1 MKRILSLD
9 GLRGVFCLLIV
20 FEHYS
25 PIYLPKL
32 IYDFPVIRSSY
43 IVVDFFFV
51 LSGYILALKYWNS
64 ISDLKTLKSF
74 YLKRLF
80 RLYPLVLITSSFLL
94 LIEIFTYYKLKGFKN
109 DPISLYEISLRYL
122 NDVLLVNSSNI
133 LGAHSMNI
141 PSWSISAEFFC
152 YLIFGIFLVY
162 FKNLKQFL
170 NVLLLSFIVLAL
182 TQEYAFPT
190 FSFGFIRGIISF
202 LVGVILFKSNILKN
216 FKIKNNHQVIII
228 IIFGLS
234 LYLLTLKTYLITK
247 TLSIFLPFF
256 FAFTIHII
264 LNGKGILTRFL
275 TNPFITKIG
284 DLSFS
289 IYLNHF
295 VVVLIIPRLIF
306 QILKVPNTT
315 IYQIMVFILCP
326 IIVILISKFT
336 NKYIEVKFNK
346 YLRDRF
352 I

>member
-141 PSWSISAEFFC
+141 PSWSIYLEFF
-152 YLIFGIFLVY
+152 
-162 FKNLKQFL
+162 
-170 NVLLLSFIVLAL
+170 
-182 TQEYAFPT
+182 
-190 FSFGFIRGIISF
+190 
-202 LVGVILFKSNILKN
+202 
-216 FKIKNNHQVIII
+216 
-228 IIFGLS
+228 
-234 LYLLTLKTYLITK
+234 
-247 TLSIFLPFF
+247 
-256 FAFTIHII
+256 
-264 LNGKGILTRFL
+264 
-275 TNPFITKIG
+275 
-284 DLSFS
+284 
-289 IYLNHF
+289 
-295 VVVLIIPRLIF
+295 
-306 QILKVPNTT
+306 
-315 IYQIMVFILCP
+315 
-326 IIVILISKFT
+326 
-336 NKYIEVKFNK
+336 
-346 YLRDRF
+346 
-352 I
+352 